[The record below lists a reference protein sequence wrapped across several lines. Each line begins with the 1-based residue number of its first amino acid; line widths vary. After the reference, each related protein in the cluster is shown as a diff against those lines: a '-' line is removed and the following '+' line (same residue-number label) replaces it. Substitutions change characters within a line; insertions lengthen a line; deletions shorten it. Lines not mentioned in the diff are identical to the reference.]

1 MGLMDVVHGVLDVAG
16 FIPVVGAVADL
27 ANAAIYAAEGDWGN
41 AALSA
46 VSAVP
51 GFGDAVGAVKIL
63 AKSANALGKA
73 LPKAKNT
80 LSFCGKLTGKAKTGA
95 KRIANKGRR
104 KKKAKKAKKE
114 AKKNAAKNKCFT
126 GDTLV
131 CTNYGLCP
139 INEIQK
145 GDDIYSRNEKT
156 GETGLRKVEEVIRT
170 EAHTIYSIWLDG
182 KEQIKTTAY
191 HPVFEKD
198 KGWVSVINLR
208 EGNLLETMEGS
219 VQVTKIEKM
228 RYEEPV
234 EVYNFSVEEWET
246 YFVSEKHVYV
256 HNCSERNTN
265 GNEGPSLDDRIR
277 QAELAQKK
285 AGDLSDKYGYSKR
298 PKKTVASDGTTNT
311 LSGWKNLD
319 ENSEF
324 TRVPVEDVFH
334 KSNEIGHKLR
344 SAGANDQGL
353 PGRYNASHAEKQL
366 SVLSDKPI
374 GISQPM
380 CKDCQDYFKKLSVSE
395 GKEYVTADP
404 KTIRIFK
411 PDGSV
416 QEIIR

>member
-73 LPKAKNT
+73 LPKAKNM

-95 KRIANKGRR
+95 KKLANKVKR

-114 AKKNAAKNKCFT
+114 AKKNAAKNKT
-126 GDTLV
+126 
-131 CTNYGLCP
+131 
-139 INEIQK
+139 
-145 GDDIYSRNEKT
+145 
-156 GETGLRKVEEVIRT
+156 
-170 EAHTIYSIWLDG
+170 
-182 KEQIKTTAY
+182 
-191 HPVFEKD
+191 
-198 KGWVSVINLR
+198 
-208 EGNLLETMEGS
+208 
-219 VQVTKIEKM
+219 
-228 RYEEPV
+228 
-234 EVYNFSVEEWET
+234 
-246 YFVSEKHVYV
+246 
-256 HNCSERNTN
+256 
-265 GNEGPSLDDRIR
+265 SLDDRIR

-298 PKKTVASDGTTNT
+298 PKKTIASDGTTNT
-311 LSGWKNLD
+311 LSGWKKLD

-324 TRVPVEDVFH
+324 TRASVEDVFH

-344 SAGANDQGL
+344 NAGACDQGI

-380 CKDCQDYFKKLSVSE
+380 CKDCQDYFKKLSVNE

-404 KTIRIFK
+404 ETIRIFK

-416 QEIIR
+416 QEIKR